1 MTSTP
6 HKKANDTYLKMKW
19 IDITWLLIFLKSHNI
34 SAYNLYLGGKN
45 MRKLSE
51 AEVLSLTSLLKMEQ
65 DGLIVQ
71 RAVNALITDENLK
84 RQGESSTLACEGRIK
99 GLQQFIT
106 ENQVTVPGEV

>member
-1 MTSTP
+1 
-6 HKKANDTYLKMKW
+6 
-19 IDITWLLIFLKSHNI
+19 
-34 SAYNLYLGGKN
+34 

-84 RQGESSTLACEGRIK
+84 NQGESSALASEGRIK

-106 ENQVTVPGEV
+106 ENQVTDSSEV

>member
-1 MTSTP
+1 
-6 HKKANDTYLKMKW
+6 
-19 IDITWLLIFLKSHNI
+19 
-34 SAYNLYLGGKN
+34 

-84 RQGESSTLACEGRIK
+84 RQGESSVLASEGRIK
-99 GLQQFIT
+99 GLQQFIN
-106 ENQVTVPGEV
+106 ENQVTVPEEV

>member
-1 MTSTP
+1 
-6 HKKANDTYLKMKW
+6 
-19 IDITWLLIFLKSHNI
+19 
-34 SAYNLYLGGKN
+34 

-71 RAVNALITDENLK
+71 RAVNAMITDENLK
-84 RQGESSTLACEGRIK
+84 RQGESSTLASEGRIK

-106 ENQVTVPGEV
+106 ENQVTVPREV

>member
-1 MTSTP
+1 
-6 HKKANDTYLKMKW
+6 
-19 IDITWLLIFLKSHNI
+19 
-34 SAYNLYLGGKN
+34 

-84 RQGESSTLACEGRIK
+84 RQGESSVLASEGRIK
-99 GLQQFIT
+99 GIQQFIN
-106 ENQVTVPGEV
+106 ENQVTVPKEV

>member
-1 MTSTP
+1 
-6 HKKANDTYLKMKW
+6 
-19 IDITWLLIFLKSHNI
+19 
-34 SAYNLYLGGKN
+34 

-84 RQGESSTLACEGRIK
+84 RQGESSVLASEGRIK
-99 GLQQFIT
+99 GLQQFIN
-106 ENQVTVPGEV
+106 ENQVTVIAEV

>member
-1 MTSTP
+1 
-6 HKKANDTYLKMKW
+6 
-19 IDITWLLIFLKSHNI
+19 
-34 SAYNLYLGGKN
+34 

-84 RQGESSTLACEGRIK
+84 RQGESSVLASEGRIK
-99 GLQQFIT
+99 GLQQFIN
-106 ENQVTVPGEV
+106 ENQVTVMAEV

>member
-1 MTSTP
+1 
-6 HKKANDTYLKMKW
+6 
-19 IDITWLLIFLKSHNI
+19 
-34 SAYNLYLGGKN
+34 

-84 RQGESSTLACEGRIK
+84 RQGESSTLASEGRIK
-99 GLQQFIT
+99 GLQQFIN
-106 ENQVTVPGEV
+106 ENQVTVPREV

>member
-1 MTSTP
+1 
-6 HKKANDTYLKMKW
+6 
-19 IDITWLLIFLKSHNI
+19 
-34 SAYNLYLGGKN
+34 

-84 RQGESSTLACEGRIK
+84 RQGESSVLASEGRIK
-99 GLQQFIT
+99 GLQQFIN

>member
-1 MTSTP
+1 
-6 HKKANDTYLKMKW
+6 MKW

-34 SAYNLYLGGKN
+34 SAYNLYYGGKN

-84 RQGESSTLACEGRIK
+84 RQGEPSTLACEGRIK

-106 ENQVTVPGEV
+106 ENQVTVPREV

>member
-1 MTSTP
+1 
-6 HKKANDTYLKMKW
+6 
-19 IDITWLLIFLKSHNI
+19 
-34 SAYNLYLGGKN
+34 

-84 RQGESSTLACEGRIK
+84 SQGESSALASEGRIK
-99 GLQQFIT
+99 GLQQFII
-106 ENQVTVPGEV
+106 ENQVTDSSEV